1 MLLNL
6 SSFFRSILP
15 SFSKSD
21 VESDLEISIE
31 NISSVIDSYK
41 TYEEIEKVIKPSS
54 DENKDVLKQFYKELD
69 VPRNSVKLTPN
80 KLLSTDTVNL
90 FLNVKVNA
98 EWMLNIITESIND
111 VIVSQALTA
120 YHANLLRAV
129 PHVYFLTRYAT
140 DLLNFLYVQE
150 AESTGQDLSN
160 DYKLN
165 KKQKEFI
172 KKNVWVYARLLS
184 VYGLKHD
191 DFKDKLSGILDIVIN
206 KDNVEETVSAYSNSK
221 IDLFSNLPSGF
232 VGSPIYTVRLIF
244 AQWEADRY
252 RSMKDKRKLL
262 ELRLLHLKLLKEQG
276 KADVQLEKEI
286 SYLQSRITNLDYK
299 LAKIEESV
307 E

>member
-1 MLLNL
+1 MIRNL
-6 SSFFRSILP
+6 ANFFHSILP

-21 VESDLEISIE
+21 IESDLEISIE
-31 NISSVIDSYK
+31 NISSILDSYK
-41 TYEEIEKVIKPSS
+41 TYEEIERVIKPSH
-54 DENKDVLKQFYKELD
+54 DDNKEIIKQFYKELD
-69 VPRNSVKLTPN
+69 LPRNSVKLTPT
-80 KLLSTDTVNL
+80 KLLSTDTVTL

-98 EWMLNIITESIND
+98 EWMLDKITESIND

-120 YHANLLRAV
+120 YHANLIRAV

-140 DLLNFLYVQE
+140 DLLNYIYVQE
-150 AESTGQDLSN
+150 AENTGKELAN

-172 KKNVWVYARLLS
+172 KKNIWIYARLLS
-184 VYGLKHD
+184 VYGLKPE
-191 DFKDKLSGILDIVIN
+191 DFKDKLSTVIDVVIN
-206 KDNVEETVSAYSNSK
+206 KESVEETISSYGNAK

-232 VGSPIYTVRLIF
+232 IGSPIYTVRLIF

-252 RSMKDKRKLL
+252 RAMKDKRKLL

-276 KADVQLEKEI
+276 KSDVELEKEI
-286 SYLQSRITNLDYK
+286 NYLQARITNLDYK
-299 LAKIEESV
+299 LAKIDESV